1 MKTSFYNLIF
11 KIDNKS
17 ILFNTLTGNLI
28 EVEVEMKNALELGN
42 LKEIPDDISSQL
54 FQMGFLQDEE
64 SDQTAEYLSRY
75 EQSKDRNSIL
85 DLKLFMATSCN
96 LGCPYCYQSAPA
108 KPGNVIQKN
117 EIDKLI
123 KWIEWEVSKNGVR
136 GLRNHAK
143 ITVAFFASPCHA
155 WDDDRSSNS

>member
-1 MKTSFYNLIF
+1 MGRSRPMFYFNKYLILMKTSFYNLIF

-64 SDQTAEYLSRY
+64 SDQTGKR
-75 EQSKDRNSIL
+75 
-85 DLKLFMATSCN
+85 
-96 LGCPYCYQSAPA
+96 
-108 KPGNVIQKN
+108 
-117 EIDKLI
+117 
-123 KWIEWEVSKNGVR
+123 
-136 GLRNHAK
+136 
-143 ITVAFFASPCHA
+143 FFF
-155 WDDDRSSNS
+155 R